1 MVPEQSLP
9 GSAVIIDEIL
19 DNVVNED
26 ENADV
31 TGVMNRVAQKVGNTS
46 VYDVMRVFEVWS
58 QRLFRALNLIFAS

>member
-1 MVPEQSLP
+1 LVPEQSLP